1 MRSGVVSLA
10 VLGALYAL
18 FSALLY
24 ANGVAARAVWLPI
37 APERY
42 YLAQALF
49 VLPLF
54 FGLAHVFVRVVRAC
68 IRGPGASTAMFD
80 GLAPRY
86 AWPITLCFLIP
97 DMIVFLGWGHAS
109 LASAM
114 RFYGPLAPLVIVIGC
129 VRWLHRE
136 MKVTRLR
143 ATLATLAALL
153 AQAVVG
159 GTLLR

>member
-24 ANGVAARAVWLPI
+24 AKGITPRATWLPI

-54 FGLAHVFVRVVRAC
+54 FLLAIIFVRV
-68 IRGPGASTAMFD
+68 IRFAVGRETDARAMFE

-86 AWPITLCFLIP
+86 AWPITICFLIP
-97 DMIVFLGWGHAS
+97 DMIVFLIWGHES
-109 LASAM
+109 LAPAM
-114 RFYGPLAPLVIVIGC
+114 RYYGPLAPTLIVIAC
-129 VRWLHRE
+129 ARWLRRE
-136 MKVTRLR
+136 ARVTGMR
-143 ATLATLAALL
+143 ATLATLAALFT
-153 AQAVVG
+153 QAIVG
-159 GTLLR
+159 GALLR